1 MTKQSRA
8 HLFMVLQ
15 TLIMA
20 PSYVFGSQAAREFP
34 PLFLV
39 SMRAVFAALLFLLA
53 LFLTKG
59 HVNLKLSRRES
70 FQILKLSVI
79 GIFINQTS
87 FIVGLSLT
95 SPAHVV
101 MLYALTPL
109 IVFLISVFTRMERL
123 TKLKFLFVS
132 MAVAGTLIV
141 VLSKEAAGDAPN
153 PLLGNIITLTGVIA
167 WSAFLT
173 YSRPMMQKYS
183 PVQLTAMLMLI
194 GAIGFSVLGI
204 SFFPQVRW
212 EEITFDGWFG
222 FGYLVVVNS
231 FLSYLLLTSSLQALP
246 SHQVAAYIN
255 TQPIAA
261 TAIAIAV
268 GATLFQWSFVLGAL
282 LCIFAIFGLT
292 YLAK

>member
-1 MTKQSRA
+1 MTKESKA

-20 PSYVFGSQAAREFP
+20 PSYVFGSNAAREFP

-39 SMRAVFAALLFLLA
+39 SLRAVLASMLFLTT

-59 HVNLKLSRRES
+59 HLTLKVSKKDFL
-70 FQILKLSVI
+70 QILKLSVV

-109 IVFLISVFTRMERL
+109 IVFLISVFTKMERL

-141 VLSKEAAGDAPN
+141 VLSKEAAGNAPN
-153 PLLGNIITLTGVIA
+153 PLLGNIITLTGVIS

-183 PVQLTAMLMLI
+183 PVQLTTMLMLI
-194 GAIGFSVLGI
+194 GALGFSVLGI
-204 SFFPQVRW
+204 TFFSEVPW
-212 EEITFDGWFG
+212 EKITFDGWFG
-222 FGYLVVVNS
+222 LGYLVLVNS
-231 FLSYLLLTSSLQALP
+231 FLSYLLLTTSLQSLP

-261 TAIAIAV
+261 TIIALLV
-268 GATLFQWSFVLGAL
+268 GATVFQWSFVLGAF

-292 YLAK
+292 YIAK